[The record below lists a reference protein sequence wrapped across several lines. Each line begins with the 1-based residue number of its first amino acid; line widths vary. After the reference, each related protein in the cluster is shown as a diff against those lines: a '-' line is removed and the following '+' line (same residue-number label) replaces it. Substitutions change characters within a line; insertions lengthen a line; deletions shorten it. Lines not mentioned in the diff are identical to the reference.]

1 MTRTELR
8 DRIALHLEIR
18 RPLATRVCHWLWRL
32 HDEVGAVHGEVGLVR
47 MLGSTQ
53 GVGVLIATVD
63 YQQHAVGCA
72 WCGEWIAD
80 HKEALTEGTRSLL
93 LDNADLPREL
103 QPLDLRPAVI
113 YCGSCW
119 ASHGSILRDRLEIA
133 GAP

>member
-8 DRIALHLEIR
+8 DHLAFHLRIR
-18 RPLATRVCHWLWRL
+18 KPLATRICHWLWRL
-32 HDEVGAVHGEVGLVR
+32 HEEVQAVHGEVGLAQVE
-47 MLGSTQ
+47 GSTQ

-63 YQQHAVGCA
+63 YKAHAIGCA

-80 HKEALTEGTRSLL
+80 HMQAITEGTRSFL

-103 QPLDLRPAVI
+103 QSLDLRPAVI
-113 YCGSCW
+113 YCGTCW
-119 ASHGSILRDRLEIA
+119 KEHGPVLQGRLEIA